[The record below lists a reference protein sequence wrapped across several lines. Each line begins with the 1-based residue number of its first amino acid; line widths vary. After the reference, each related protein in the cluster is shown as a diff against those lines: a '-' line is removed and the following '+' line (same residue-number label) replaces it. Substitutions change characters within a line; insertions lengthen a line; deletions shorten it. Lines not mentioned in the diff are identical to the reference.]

1 MSNQERQSTRRPGS
15 ERRARWMESAQ
26 DGDRDAYRAL
36 LEDIAPELGA
46 FLRRRVRDEYDAED
60 LLQEVLLTLHRARH
74 TFDPSRPF
82 DPWMYA
88 IARNAL
94 IDHLRRSAARARWE
108 TAPGDL
114 PERAA
119 EAAPTLGEAHIEQA
133 LEGLP
138 ESQREAFRMLKLEGL
153 SVEAAAARAGI
164 SPGALRVRA
173 HRAYQAL
180 RARLR
185 GDDR

>member
-1 MSNQERQSTRRPGS
+1 MTEKERQSIRRPGS

-26 DGDRDAYRAL
+26 RGDRDAYRAL

-46 FLRRRVRDEYDAED
+46 FLRRRVRDESDAED
-60 LLQEVLLTLHRARH
+60 LVQEVLLAVHRARH

-94 IDHLRRSAARARWE
+94 TDHLRRNAARARWE

-114 PERAA
+114 PDGVA
-119 EAAPTLGEAHIEQA
+119 EAGPSLGRAHLEQA

-138 ESQREAFRMLKLEGL
+138 ESQREAFRMLKIEGL
-153 SVEAAAARAGI
+153 SVEAAAARAGV

-185 GDDR
+185 GGR